1 MTELTIRLSEFDS
14 ALLEDLV
21 KNTGKSKTALVIDG
35 LRFLYGSMRDN
46 SPVTRL
52 PMKEFGELLKQL
64 EENEKD
70 HQVLSARQNLMNTK
84 PVWKD

>member
-35 LRFLYGSMRDN
+35 LHALYSSMKDN
-46 SPVTRL
+46 DSITRL
-52 PMKEFGELLKQL
+52 HAKEFNEFLKQQ
-64 EENEKD
+64 EEGEKD
-70 HQVLSARQNLMNTK
+70 PRVLSAR
-84 PVWKD
+84 

>member
-21 KNTGKSKTALVIDG
+21 KNTGKSKTALVTDG

-46 SPVTRL
+46 SPVTL
-52 PMKEFGELLKQL
+52 PIKEFGELLKQL